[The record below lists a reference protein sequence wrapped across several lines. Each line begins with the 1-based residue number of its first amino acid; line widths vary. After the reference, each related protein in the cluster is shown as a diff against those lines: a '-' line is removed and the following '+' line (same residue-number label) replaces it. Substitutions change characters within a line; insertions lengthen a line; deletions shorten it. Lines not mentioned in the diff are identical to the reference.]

1 MLPGAEAGEEPL
13 SRAGLPPPRLPPD
26 VMAAHNEPGEKGGRR
41 DAPPCLPRVLQGR
54 GTLQGRKRGA
64 FGAGPPSHPCL
75 MGMAHLTGTS
85 PQRAAGTLPRLQE
98 HLRAWM
104 EHIPAWGF
112 RENLRDAGRKQGI
125 VIGRGTGER
134 GERLHLRCAP
144 LGVLLSQDASSQCH
158 SGRGVP
164 CPLVKGCRR
173 DPNASHGL
181 CEASLLSFRIP
192 QPALMNSN
200 PSLAFLLLAEDLGS
214 QRLQELLLC
223 RATSAASPA
232 WLSSRGR
239 LPQISAFCYF

>member
-1 MLPGAEAGEEPL
+1 MLGRGELPQPLAGQILLPGAEAGEEPP

-134 GERLHLRCAP
+134 GERLHLCCAP
-144 LGVLLSQDASSQCH
+144 LGVLLSHNASSQWQGHPLPTGEGVQEGPQCKPRPL
-158 SGRGVP
+158 RGVP
-164 CPLVKGCRR
+164 ALLQDPAACP
-173 DPNASHGL
+173 D
-181 CEASLLSFRIP
+181 
-192 QPALMNSN
+192 
-200 PSLAFLLLAEDLGS
+200 
-214 QRLQELLLC
+214 ELKPLTCL
-223 RATSAASPA
+223 SPA
-232 WLSSRGR
+232 G
-239 LPQISAFCYF
+239 